1 MPNSTTSLLRTVVA
15 TGALALASAAAREL
29 VRKKPAKTLD
39 GKIVVVTGA
48 SQGIGRAIALA
59 CAQRGATVVLAAR
72 HRDDLETVAREV
84 RELAAT
90 ALVVPTDVRDR
101 AQVQRLVSETVR
113 AFGRIDVMV
122 NDPGEAFV
130 DSIEHSEETRVR
142 DLFELNVMGMLYA
155 VQAAVPVMRAQGSG
169 HIVNLASVAG
179 RVAFPY
185 QGIYCGTKGFVE
197 LMTQALRQELMHV
210 EKTGVKVTAVL
221 PVAVRTPFFDKAT
234 NVKEGGRGAHLV
246 RPVLEASQVGEA
258 VANAIEHYRPVVY
271 PYPAAKQFAVLYDL
285 LPGVTDKLMS
295 FMRPDEHT
303 SFVNYKERG
312 SLADRKPHTP
322 VVEGGGLHN

>member
-1 MPNSTTSLLRTVVA
+1 MAPRLFNFIVA
-15 TGALALASAAAREL
+15 TGAFALASAAAREL
-29 VRKKPAKTLD
+29 LRRTPPRSLQ

-59 CAQRGATVVLAAR
+59 CANRGATVVLAAR
-72 HRDDLETVAREV
+72 HRADLDVVASEV
-84 RELAAT
+84 RQLGAT

-101 AQVQRLVSETVR
+101 SQVEGLVEEAVR
-113 AFGRIDVMV
+113 TFGRIDVMV
-122 NDPGEAFV
+122 NDPGEAFI
-130 DSIEHSEETRVR
+130 DSIEHSEERRVR
-142 DLFELNVMGMLYA
+142 DLFELNVMGMLYG
-155 VQAAVPVMRAQGSG
+155 VQAALRVMRAQQSG

-210 EKTGVKVTAVL
+210 EKTGIKVTAVL

-234 NVKEGGRGAHLV
+234 NVKEGGRGAHLI

-258 VANAIEHYRPVVY
+258 VANALEHYQPVVY

-303 SFVNYKERG
+303 GPVNYKERG

-322 VVEGGGLHN
+322 IVEDGALHN